1 MWDDDGP
8 CASYRVV
15 TAASGEDGVSG
26 VGRFFEV
33 DARRPYARELERL
46 EKQGGVGE
54 VREVLRA
61 NAI

>member
-46 EKQGGVGE
+46 
-54 VREVLRA
+54 RLLLRRLV
-61 NAI
+61 